1 MTTEDSSA
9 NLDEDDI
16 DGSGQMSKEKT
27 AESSDT
33 EGSIK
38 ERSIPDFRKVNTVPK
53 ALHKR
58 SE

>member
-1 MTTEDSSA
+1 MSTVSNSE

-16 DGSGQMSKEKT
+16 DGSGRMGKET
-27 AESSDT
+27 AAESSDA
-33 EGSIK
+33 EDPVK
-38 ERSIPDFRKVNTVPK
+38 ERSLPDFRKVNTVPK